1 VKHRA
6 TASFWCKYDE
16 LGVKTQKLAD
26 KNFELLK
33 QNPRH
38 PSLQFKKL
46 NSELWSVRIG
56 IGYRALALPS
66 ADGFDWFWIGSHAE
80 YDSII

>member
-6 TASFWCKYDE
+6 TAAFWYRYDA
-16 LGVKTQKLAD
+16 LDSKTRKLAD

-46 NSELWSVRIG
+46 NADLWSVRIS

-66 ADGFDWFWIGSHAE
+66 DEGFDWFWIGSHE
-80 YDSII
+80 DYERMI